1 MSKDKKKDLLNTD
14 EPVLTIESIFQFE
27 ELKLKKDTGWRLK
40 MRLKTQLPEIF
51 REYKLLFTYNDT
63 PDLEE
68 IEQLERRKDYL
79 KDENSLFPQEK
90 KKELKDCDAQIV
102 EIRNRISENG
112 ETYPDFEAQVAIEA
126 IKYEDTDTIAVF
138 VVPSELVDPIN
149 THRHDWAN
157 YKVKLIRE

>member
-14 EPVLTIESIFQFE
+14 EPVLTIETIFQFE

-51 REYKLLFTYNDT
+51 REYKLLFTYNDI

-68 IEQLERRKDYL
+68 IEQLERRKQYL
-79 KDENSLFPQEK
+79 EGEESLFPQER
-90 KKELKDCDAQIV
+90 KKEMKDCDAQIV

-112 ETYPDFEAQVAIEA
+112 ETYEDIEA
-126 IKYEDTDTIAVF
+126 SVGIEQIKYEDTDTVAVF
-138 VVPSELVDPIN
+138 IVPSELVEPLN
-149 THRHDWAN
+149 KHRHDWAN
-157 YKVKLIRE
+157 YKVKLIRD